1 MLQGSRLHTAASLS
15 IYQMSYFTQLGKNIA
30 SFFRPSPIAIA
41 NKVTAEEEVVAEE
54 EEVVAEEEEV
64 VPEEEEVVPEVEEV
78 VQEEEEEEEEEEQVP
93 PRKRRRRGQSEV
105 CTLRRTRT
113 HNTCCLKLH
122 LSFSLTL
129 SLFLSH
135 SFSHSFIL
143 SPS

>member
-54 EEVVAEEEEV
+54 EEVVA
-64 VPEEEEVVPEVEEV
+64 EEEEVVPEVEEV